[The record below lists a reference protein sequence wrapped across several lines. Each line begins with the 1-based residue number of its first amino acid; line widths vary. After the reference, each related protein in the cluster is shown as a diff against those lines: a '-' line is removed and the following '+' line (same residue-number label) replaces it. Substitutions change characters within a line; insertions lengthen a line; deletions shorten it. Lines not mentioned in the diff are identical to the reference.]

1 MKVGGTEIRSIVV
14 EVNPLEV
21 LEKLYK
27 KVISELNI
35 PKDCDKD
42 YSFVSIVTTKDTV
55 EQRYIKEGYSYGH
68 YDKDDKVVLV
78 KEVTNL
84 VGEETL
90 EYINSLKVV
99 IGRLRGEE

>member
-1 MKVGGTEIRSIVV
+1 MKVGGTETRGIVV
-14 EVNPLEV
+14 EVDPLEV

-27 KVISELNI
+27 KAIYELNI

-42 YSFVSIVTTKDTV
+42 YSSVSIVTTKDTV
-55 EQRYIKEGYSYGH
+55 EQSYIKEGLSYRQ
-68 YDKDDKVVLV
+68 VILV
-78 KEVTNL
+78 KDVTNL

-99 IGRLRGEE
+99 IARLRGE